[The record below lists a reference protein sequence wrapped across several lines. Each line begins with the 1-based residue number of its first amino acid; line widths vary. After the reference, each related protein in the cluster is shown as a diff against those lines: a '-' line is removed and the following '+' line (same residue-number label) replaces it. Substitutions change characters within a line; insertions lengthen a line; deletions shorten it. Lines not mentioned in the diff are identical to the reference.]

1 MTKRRYDAAAQT
13 KPETPIARHEINTP
27 FVIRLLLLLLRFPSF
42 VFVASFWC
50 FAVSSSS
57 LSLSLLLSSLSLPDR
72 RRLALLSAA
81 FSLVSTLGNGN
92 EDDDVLF
99 SSKVDDFFDGGGF
112 GVLGYFP
119 RRVSSRAG
127 PLSVLVVFFFFFFF
141 FSSEDEDKKV
151 GREGSKVEK
160 VVVFVVLSKTM
171 RRLMRGVL
179 KRGKKKKGL

>member
-1 MTKRRYDAAAQT
+1 M
-13 KPETPIARHEINTP
+13 
-27 FVIRLLLLLLRFPSF
+27 
-42 VFVASFWC
+42 
-50 FAVSSSS
+50 
-57 LSLSLLLSSLSLPDR
+57 
-72 RRLALLSAA
+72 
-81 FSLVSTLGNGN
+81 STLGNGN

-127 PLSVLVVFFFFFFF
+127 PLSVVVVVVFFFFFF

-160 VVVFVVLSKTM
+160 VVVFVVLSSKTM

-179 KRGKKKKGL
+179 KRGKKKERTLTLKIVLDQHHDY